1 MNKTDV
7 ISASYAIEWMNDFE
21 VFQEALQAETSY
33 VGNLAQSMSL
43 ALDEFYANLR
53 AVGVSAMTGEGLD
66 EFLDKLDEATEEY
79 ETDYKV
85 EYERLKTAKVKAEKE
100 ASEERENPK
109 KKTVNLLESCPME
122 SDSNIYLKH
131 AGDEDDDESEEERD
145 FEFENERKEESR
157 FDSFINQHSKQT
169 NDRVESSKGAGTSS

>member
-1 MNKTDV
+1 MSIFKLPFSSTSFIINIINEFAKLFQLPFIVAMNKTDV

-79 ETDYKV
+79 ESDYKV

-109 KKTVNLLESCPME
+109 KKTVNLIESSPME
-122 SDSNIYLKH
+122 SDSNIYL
-131 AGDEDDDESEEERD
+131 RY
-145 FEFENERKEESR
+145 
-157 FDSFINQHSKQT
+157 HSYIT
-169 NDRVESSKGAGTSS
+169 